1 MADITI
7 YGHIV
12 GIRYTESNVIVS
24 VSEFQKG
31 YRKKNGELVNDSVY
45 TYVVGFAN
53 FFRAYIADHFDKG
66 MLVKVKGTILP
77 FAKNKNGETI
87 EGYTINGQTINL
99 ASYPS
104 NSSIK
109 ENKLL
114 KESQSHAVGTPNLS
128 EFEKEDF

>member
-1 MADITI
+1 MADVTL

-12 GIRYTESNVIVS
+12 GIRYTENNVIVS

-45 TYVVGFAN
+45 TYVVGFPPY
-53 FFRAYIADHFDKG
+53 FKTYIADHFGKG
-66 MLVKVKGTILP
+66 MLVKIKGVMLP
-77 FAKNKNGETI
+77 FGKEGA

-104 NSSIK
+104 NSSVK
-109 ENKLL
+109 ENKML

>member
-7 YGHIV
+7 YGHIL
-12 GIRYTESNVIVS
+12 GIRYTASNVIVS

-31 YRKKNGELVNDSVY
+31 YRKRNGELVNDSVY
-45 TYVVGFAN
+45 TYVVGFPPY
-53 FFRAYIADHFDKG
+53 FKTYIADHFGKG
-66 MLVKVKGTILP
+66 MLVKIKGVVLP
-77 FAKNKNGETI
+77 FGKEGS

>member
-7 YGHIV
+7 YGHIL
-12 GIRYTESNVIVS
+12 GIRYTEHNVIVS

-45 TYVVGFAN
+45 TYVVGFAPY
-53 FFRAYIADHFDKG
+53 FKTYIADHFDKG

>member
-1 MADITI
+1 MADVTL

-12 GIRYTESNVIVS
+12 GIRYTENNVIVS

-31 YRKKNGELVNDSVY
+31 YRKKNGELVNDSIY
-45 TYVVGFAN
+45 TYVVGFPPY
-53 FFRAYIADHFDKG
+53 FKAYIADHFGKG
-66 MLVKVKGTILP
+66 MLVKVKGVFLP
-77 FAKNKNGETI
+77 FGKEGA

-104 NSSIK
+104 NSSVK
-109 ENKLL
+109 ENKMR

>member
-7 YGHIV
+7 YGHIL
-12 GIRYTESNVIVS
+12 GIRYTEHNVIVS
-24 VSEFQKG
+24 VGEFQKG

-66 MLVKVKGTILP
+66 MLVKIKGVMLP
-77 FAKNKNGETI
+77 FGKEGS

-109 ENKLL
+109 EHKLL

>member
-7 YGHIV
+7 YGHIL

-45 TYVVGFAN
+45 TYVVGFPTY
-53 FFRAYIADHFDKG
+53 FKTYIADHFGKG
-66 MLVKVKGTILP
+66 MLVKIKGVMLP
-77 FAKNKNGETI
+77 FGKEGS

-99 ASYPS
+99 GSYPS